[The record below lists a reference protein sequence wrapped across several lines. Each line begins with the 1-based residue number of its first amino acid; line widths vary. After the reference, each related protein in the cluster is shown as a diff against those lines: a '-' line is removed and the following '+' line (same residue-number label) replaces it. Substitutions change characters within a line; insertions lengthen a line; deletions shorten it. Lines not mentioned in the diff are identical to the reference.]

1 MSTGTSGA
9 ADEPFGSAPTATE
22 VDVERDSDVPI
33 STQIYWQLAYQIDSG
48 RLLPGARLAPVR
60 EMGAALRV
68 NPNTI
73 RAVYRRLADAG
84 YVTSRHGAGTH
95 VADRPPQRRGAEA
108 LAGIVAEMLRRAA
121 QAGFGAD
128 EVAAAA
134 FAAASERKRPGPK
147 VQILFAECTN
157 ADAGYDAARLGD
169 AFPDLID
176 VEGTLLDDL
185 PDRLDRFHYD
195 LVATTTFHADEAQA
209 LVHARVP
216 VVAMLVGPGYLELVH
231 EIAGLKSG
239 SRVGLVCAS
248 ERGAENIAETL
259 ALSGTTGV
267 EIMSATIEADQDL
280 ELIDRTADV
289 ILLSR
294 EAIANGLAER
304 FSRPERVRRWSYEFD
319 PAGIELLRRAI
330 EHVMTSRRRE
340 AVAAG

>member
-1 MSTGTSGA
+1 MAAKIATMNRSIWVTCEIWYSSLGQTDRTWTSTLCQLALPADRTSRSV
-9 ADEPFGSAPTATE
+9 PPPTASE
-22 VDVERDSDVPI
+22 LDVERDSDVPI

-134 FAAASERKRPGPK
+134 FAAATERKRPGPEGPGP
-147 VQILFAECTN
+147 VRRVHERRRRLRRR
-157 ADAGYDAARLGD
+157 AARRRV
-169 AFPDLID
+169 PR
-176 VEGTLLDDL
+176 
-185 PDRLDRFHYD
+185 PDRRRG
-195 LVATTTFHADEAQA
+195 HA
-209 LVHARVP
+209 ARRPPRPARPVP
-216 VVAMLVGPGYLELVH
+216 LRPRRDDDVPRRRGPGARPRPGAGRRDARRPGYLELVH
-231 EIAGLKSG
+231 EIAGAQPG

-267 EIMSATIEADQDL
+267 ELVSATMDD
-280 ELIDRTADV
+280 DRQ
-289 ILLSR
+289 
-294 EAIANGLAER
+294 
-304 FSRPERVRRWSYEFD
+304 
-319 PAGIELLRRAI
+319 
-330 EHVMTSRRRE
+330 TSS
-340 AVAAG
+340 

>member
-248 ERGAENIAETL
+248 ERGADNIAETL

-319 PAGIELLRRAI
+319 PAGLELLRRAI
-330 EHVMTSRRRE
+330 EHAMASRRRE